1 MCTKWWY
8 IGYTGIACVEVT
20 GHISRPLAGTATS
33 TVPADLCDFTIDY
46 VKHNVKIQI
55 GQYDEAD
62 TAKVRFSETDV
73 DFNLF
78 FPQEGKAVG
87 LTSSIALALAG
98 IVSTFF

>member
-20 GHISRPLAGTATS
+20 GHITRPLAGTATS
-33 TVPADLCDFTIDY
+33 SVPADLCDFTIDY

-55 GQYDEAD
+55 GQNDEAD

-78 FPQEGKAVG
+78 FP
-87 LTSSIALALAG
+87 
-98 IVSTFF
+98 